1 MTRSWGG
8 RTIGILLFVVTGLV
22 ICDEWGLAT
31 WALDAKP
38 AVTLALIAV
47 YLPQVRA
54 SRKAFIIFAALLTV
68 FLAATNPAWRT
79 TVLAALDTTAFIAA
93 FFTALTILKSAA
105 QTSPAIRRA
114 GRFLAGQPPGRRYL
128 ALTAGGQAFTLLLNY
143 GSLQLLGAMAVSSAA
158 EEQNPEIRAIRMR
171 RMLLA
176 IERGLISTLPWS
188 PLSFAV
194 AISTA
199 TVPGTSWA
207 GILLPSMVTGL
218 IAAGTGWALDT
229 IFKPKV
235 SSSRPTRSAPPE
247 GSWATMAPLAL
258 LLAIL
263 VVSVGTLHELTS
275 VRIVGLVTVIVPAM
289 ATGWML
295 LQHRHDRPLQS
306 VGRRYKTYF
315 FEELPAF
322 SGEMTLIMMA
332 GYIGTVG
339 AAVLAPVLNDLGLDL
354 SLLPTWVL
362 LVGFVWI
369 IPVLGQLAMNP
380 ILAVTLIGPFIPSAE
395 TLGVSPTAVVVAL
408 TAGWA
413 ISGASSPFTA
423 TQLLLAHHAGVSAW
437 SVGLRWNGLFT
448 LTCLVLLSA
457 WVLVYAYVF

>member
-1 MTRSWGG
+1 MMRGWGG
-8 RTIGILLFVVTGLV
+8 RIIGTLLFVVTGLV
-22 ICDEWGLAT
+22 ICDEWGLAP
-31 WALDAKP
+31 WLLDAKP
-38 AVTLALIAV
+38 LVTLALIAV

-54 SRKAFIIFAALLTV
+54 SRKAFIVFAALLTGV
-68 FLAATNPAWRT
+68 LVATDETWMAT
-79 TVLAALDTTAFIAA
+79 ALSALDTTAFIAA

-143 GSLQLLGAMAVSSAA
+143 GSLQLLGGMAVASAG
-158 EEQNPEIRAIRMR
+158 EEQNPEIRAIRTR

-207 GILLPSMVTGL
+207 GILVPSMVTGL

-229 IFKPKV
+229 LLKPKV
-235 SSSRPTRSAPPE
+235 TTPRRTPSPPPE
-247 GSWATMAPLAL
+247 GTWATMAPLAV

-263 VVSVGTLHELTS
+263 VVSVATLHEVTT

-289 ATGWML
+289 ALGWML
-295 LQHRHDRPLQS
+295 IQHRQDRPFRS
-306 VGRRYKTYF
+306 VGGRMRTYF

-339 AAVLAPVLNDLGLDL
+339 AAVLAPILNGLGLDL

-369 IPVLGQLAMNP
+369 IPLLGQLAMNP
-380 ILAVTLIGPFIPSAE
+380 ILAVTLIGPFIPPAE
-395 TLGVSPTAVVVAL
+395 TLGISPTAIVVAL

-437 SVGLRWNGLFT
+437 NVGLRWNGLFS
-448 LTCLVLLSA
+448 LSCLVLLST
-457 WVLVYAYVF
+457 WVLIYAFVF